1 MEHSRRLKQLISEI
15 LRIIQSRTFQN
26 FKKNEFPVYYLLFK
40 NFAFTDSFLSETNQ
54 LKTATSILRKNTD

>member
-26 FKKNEFPVYYLLFK
+26 LKKNEFPVYLLFK

-54 LKTATSILRKNTD
+54 LKTATSILRKITD